1 MNAKNTFYDYQK
13 LLRIRNKYLAVNVF
27 ALIAFEFLHS
37 IFGTK
42 LFFYMSLM
50 VFCGFFYISTIVFI
64 SRYNTCLYYKGAFFG
79 LGKNRML

>member
-37 IFGTK
+37 IFGAK
-42 LFFYMSLM
+42 LFFLYVAYGILW
-50 VFCGFFYISTIVFI
+50 FF
-64 SRYNTCLYYKGAFFG
+64 LYFNDCIY
-79 LGKNRML
+79 